1 MNLIIKLLVNAIAVF
16 ILAEFLS
23 GVRVDGYV
31 GAIIVAA
38 VLSILNVLV
47 KPVLVVLTLPVTI
60 VTLGLF
66 LFVVNALIILL
77 VDKLLSS
84 FSVDGIWTAI
94 IFSVLLSFLQSI
106 LHSFIKTEK
115 K

>member
-23 GVRVDGYV
+23 GVSVDGYV

-38 VLSILNVLV
+38 VLSILNVLI

-77 VDKLLSS
+77 ADKLLSS

-94 IFSVLLSFLQSI
+94 IFSVLLSILQSI